1 MTHIPVLG
9 VETIEALQPHKNG
22 IYIDATFGRGGY
34 TALLLEAGAGRVIA
48 IDRDPE
54 AIQAAKAFTT
64 KYGSRFTMIE
74 GCFGDMVQLLHAA
87 NINEVDGI
95 AFDIGVSSPQLDTA
109 ERGFSFRLD
118 GPLDMRMSGEGQTAA
133 DIVNGFAEA
142 DLADLIYQYGE
153 ERASRRVAKAIVEAR
168 RTEKFTRTTQL
179 ANVIASVL
187 PKGEI
192 HPATKSFQA
201 LRIAVNDELGELQ
214 RGLEAAVTLL
224 KEKGRV
230 AVVTFHSL
238 EDRIVKNF
246 FRAQAGRVSQGSRH
260 RPMTHLAQE
269 ATLHLVNNKA
279 ITASDDEARSNPRAR
294 SAKLRVAEKVDHA
307 L

>member
-9 VETIEALQPHKNG
+9 VETVEALQPHKNG

-34 TALLLEAGAGRVIA
+34 TMLLLEAGAGRVIA

-54 AIQAAKAFTT
+54 AIEAAKAFTA

-74 GCFGDMVQLLHAA
+74 GCFGDMVQLLRAA

-95 AFDIGVSSPQLDTA
+95 AFDIGVSSPQLDTPG
-109 ERGFSFRLD
+109 RGFSFRHD

-133 DIVNGFAEA
+133 DIVNTMGES

-153 ERASRRVAKAIVEAR
+153 ERASRRVAKAIVETR
-168 RTEKFTRTTQL
+168 RTEKFMRTTQL

-260 RPMTHLAQE
+260 RPATSIAQE
-269 ATLHLVNNKA
+269 ATLNLINNKA
-279 ITASDDEARSNPRAR
+279 ITASEEEARSNPRAR
-294 SAKLRVAEKVDHA
+294 SAKLRIAEKVGHA
-307 L
+307 V

>member
-34 TALLLEAGAGRVIA
+34 TALLLDAGAGRVIA

-54 AIQAAKAFTT
+54 AIQAAKAFAT

-133 DIVNGFAEA
+133 DIVNGFSEA
-142 DLADLIYQYGE
+142 DLADLIYHDSRLPSYVQ
-153 ERASRRVAKAIVEAR
+153 RA
-168 RTEKFTRTTQL
+168 
-179 ANVIASVL
+179 
-187 PKGEI
+187 
-192 HPATKSFQA
+192 
-201 LRIAVNDELGELQ
+201 
-214 RGLEAAVTLL
+214 
-224 KEKGRV
+224 
-230 AVVTFHSL
+230 
-238 EDRIVKNF
+238 
-246 FRAQAGRVSQGSRH
+246 
-260 RPMTHLAQE
+260 
-269 ATLHLVNNKA
+269 
-279 ITASDDEARSNPRAR
+279 
-294 SAKLRVAEKVDHA
+294 
-307 L
+307 